1 MEVCLVVDFKLP
13 APQLR
18 LAVAVLQRSRKGRDG
33 AAILR
38 QVRRRQLARVVVEV
52 CNSDAFRVGETD
64 SATNRERI
72 AVLRLHSCGFG
83 MPGCHCATSGF
94 GVKESS
100 TIGLTPTDSMKSYA
114 EKASQ

>member
-1 MEVCLVVDFKLP
+1 
-13 APQLR
+13 
-18 LAVAVLQRSRKGRDG
+18 
-33 AAILR
+33 
-38 QVRRRQLARVVVEV
+38 
-52 CNSDAFRVGETD
+52 
-64 SATNRERI
+64 
-72 AVLRLHSCGFG
+72 